1 MANNMTSHQTTT
13 SLPTANKL
21 PPLDSYLFTPPEQ
34 IHDSFTSVNASCS
47 KETAAQWQVKQNK
60 LAPIQSAVPS
70 PPTTPETRV
79 FENLPVDNASWPGPD
94 RQLFPDATTRD
105 GPNAQTPL
113 FEPESQQTSPQSV
126 NSQLRQSP
134 QPIEPDL
141 DTATR
146 LIGQAA
152 VSDISESSNWGRRIG
167 GNVFIK
173 NSPSGKRGW
182 YLEQMAEINQ
192 IRAAQS
198 LPKPVSSASSPR
210 DPYTVGLLRSVGKP
224 AGITKTKATPRP
236 LIKVTTKPKAP
247 KAASSTPRATM
258 PIPRRTPKARATVF
272 EFVDSAFQSAGQQTT
287 KHKRAAPT
295 KKVDKGDD
303 RDWRDVPDYSPPISS
318 LKSAPKPLKANWK
331 SSQTP
336 WDISQS
342 PDVEDL
348 DPAEHALC
356 ETLRL
361 FPVQYLANKR
371 RMFAAKVETL
381 RENSKNF
388 NKTAAQLACNMDVN
402 KASQMWEAFD
412 RVGWFDRRWFEK
424 YL

>member
-1 MANNMTSHQTTT
+1 MADMTLQQSAASRPIAT
-13 SLPTANKL
+13 KL
-21 PPLDSYLFTPPEQ
+21 PPQDSYLFTPPEQ

-70 PPTTPETRV
+70 PPTTPETRI
-79 FENLPVDNASWPGPD
+79 FDNLPVHNASWPGPD
-94 RQLFPDATTRD
+94 RQLFPDAATRD

-126 NSQLRQSP
+126 HARLPQTP

-141 DTATR
+141 DTASR
-146 LIGQAA
+146 LIEDAG
-152 VSDISESSNWGRRIG
+152 VSDISETRNWGRRIG
-167 GNVFIK
+167 GNLFIK

-182 YLEQMAEINQ
+182 YMEQMAEINQ

-198 LPKPVSSASSPR
+198 LPKPVSSAFSPR
-210 DPYTVGLLRSVGKP
+210 DPYTIGLLRSVGKP
-224 AGITKTKATPRP
+224 VGITKTKPASKP
-236 LIKVTTKPKAP
+236 LIKVATKPKATKAASMTP
-247 KAASSTPRATM
+247 KAAISAPA
-258 PIPRRTPKARATVF
+258 RRTPKARTVF
-272 EFVDSAFQSAGQQTT
+272 EFVDSAFPAGGQQTT

-342 PDVEDL
+342 PDVEEL

-412 RVGWFDRRWFEK
+412 RVGWFDRRWFEQH
-424 YL
+424 L